1 MNIFYL
7 HKDRQ
12 RAAQAHC
19 DKHINK
25 MTLEAVQILNTGL
38 HLADLSEYAFY
49 APTHE
54 THPWCEWASQS
65 FQQWAFVY
73 QWALALGYEYERR
86 YDKRH
91 ASVKKLLAYIPDI
104 KELSGPLRVVSR
116 AQIDSMPQAMPN
128 RYKRENRP
136 VAAYR
141 AYYRHEKL
149 PQQWAKYRHSECPD
163 WLLDGTPM
171 GRWS

>member
-1 MNIFYL
+1 
-7 HKDRQ
+7 
-12 RAAQAHC
+12 
-19 DKHINK
+19 

-54 THPWCEWASQS
+54 THPWCEWAGQN

-91 ASVKKLLAYIPDI
+91 ASIEKLVTNIPEPVALKD
-104 KELSGPLRVVSR
+104 ELRVVSR
-116 AQIDSMPQAMPN
+116 AQIDSMPQAMPDH
-128 RYKRENRP
+128 YKRKNRP

-141 AYYRHEKL
+141 AYYRYEKL
-149 PQQWAKYRHSECPD
+149 TQSWAEYRHSECPD
-163 WLLDGTPM
+163 WLLAETPM